1 MPLKRHIPGVSL
13 HWAGETKAQILASDG
28 EKIVKRWRAAHMGA
42 PNYWRDIGY
51 HYVVNRDAKGEWTVY
66 DGRPD
71 YLAGAHSGTNEG
83 NEYLGINLAYGMD
96 EALPQPAFEAL
107 AKLIAELSTV
117 YGFAINR
124 NTVKGHREFLPNQCP
139 GDPLYNR
146 LDELCKLANQI
157 KAQGKTPAPAPQPA
171 AKRVPEEQIF
181 PIKVV
186 YQGRELNGVLI
197 NSQTFISAHEL
208 GKPTWDPKT
217 RTTTIK

>member
-13 HWAGETKAQILASDG
+13 HWPGETKAQILASSGDA
-28 EKIVKRWRAAHMGA
+28 IVKRWRAAHMGA

-51 HYVVNRDAKGEWTVY
+51 HYIVHRNAAGVWQVY

-71 YLAGAHSGTNEG
+71 YLTGAHSGTNEG

-96 EALPQPAFEAL
+96 EVIPQAAFEAL
-107 AKLIAELSTV
+107 AKLIAELSSV
-117 YGFAINR
+117 YDFPINR
-124 NTVKGHREFLPNQCP
+124 FTVRGHREFLPNQCP
-139 GDPLYNR
+139 GDQLYNR
-146 LDELCKLANQI
+146 IDELCALAKKI
-157 KAQGKTPAPAPQPA
+157 KAGSKTPPASVQPGPKPVA
-171 AKRVPEEQIF
+171 EEQIF
-181 PIKVV
+181 PIKVI

-208 GKPTWDPKT
+208 GKPSWDPKT